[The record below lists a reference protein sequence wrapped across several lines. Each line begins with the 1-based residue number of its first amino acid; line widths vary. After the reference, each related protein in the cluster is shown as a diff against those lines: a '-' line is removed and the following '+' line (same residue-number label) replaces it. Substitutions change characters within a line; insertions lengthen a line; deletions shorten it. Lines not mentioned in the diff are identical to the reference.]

1 MAKKSEETQ
10 KTILPDAQDAVQTQL
25 ETAQEMERAQI
36 DVPEE
41 ALEAQA
47 ELPETEPES
56 VIALR
61 EKLTQLGIRHAE
73 QMLEYSHSSATEND
87 LKMLRSL
94 CELYQT
100 VSQRCC

>member
-1 MAKKSEETQ
+1 MAKKREEVEGVPVPEVT
-10 KTILPDAQDAVQTQL
+10 TTENVPAQEDTL
-25 ETAQEMERAQI
+25 TAQL

-41 ALEAQA
+41 AEPEALA
-47 ELPETEPES
+47 ELPEAEPES

>member
-1 MAKKSEETQ
+1 MAKKREE
-10 KTILPDAQDAVQTQL
+10 AEGV
-25 ETAQEMERAQI
+25 TAQEETTTENAQSRE
-36 DVPEE
+36 DAPMAQTEVPEE
-41 ALEAQA
+41 A
-47 ELPETEPES
+47 EPES
-56 VIALR
+56 VLALR

>member
-1 MAKKSEETQ
+1 MAKKREEAEGVAAQEETTTENVQ
-10 KTILPDAQDAVQTQL
+10 SQEDAPMAQT
-25 ETAQEMERAQI
+25 

-41 ALEAQA
+41 A
-47 ELPETEPES
+47 EPES
-56 VIALR
+56 LIALR

>member
-1 MAKKSEETQ
+1 MAKKKDDSQETL
-10 KTILPDAQDAVQTQL
+10 LPEATTTENVQSQEDAPMAQT
-25 ETAQEMERAQI
+25 

-41 ALEAQA
+41 A
-47 ELPETEPES
+47 EPES
-56 VIALR
+56 LIALR
-61 EKLTQLGIRHAE
+61 EKLTQLGMRHAE

>member
-1 MAKKSEETQ
+1 MAKKREE
-10 KTILPDAQDAVQTQL
+10 AEGV
-25 ETAQEMERAQI
+25 TAQEETTTENVQSQEDILTAQT

-41 ALEAQA
+41 APEAQA
-47 ELPETEPES
+47 ELSNADPES

-61 EKLTQLGIRHAE
+61 EKLTQLGMRHAE

>member
-1 MAKKSEETQ
+1 MAKKREEVESVIVQEATTTENVPLQ
-10 KTILPDAQDAVQTQL
+10 EDTPVAQT
-25 ETAQEMERAQI
+25 E
-36 DVPEE
+36 VPEE
-41 ALEAQA
+41 EASEA
-47 ELPETEPES
+47 STWLPKAEPES
-56 VIALR
+56 VIVLK
-61 EKLTQLGIRHAE
+61 EKLTQLGIRHVE